1 MAKTISVKIKSSFFF
16 PPDPAVFFSGLQNAI
31 TSSPSAFRN
40 TAEALKKNV
49 EAVIWTA
56 SMPFHLIQ
64 NAVNQRRFDRIFA
77 AEKIRNLAVP
87 YEKKRTLS
95 DEEVLTLAGEKFKQ
109 ESESVEGCGTS
120 IDHIFAELEHMLQ
133 APETSTGA
141 REILRQS
148 EVLVWGALEVFA
160 NDFFVVLLNT
170 TPSLTGPLLKDER
183 TKKRFQ
189 LKDSLSI
196 LEDFQFDMSQHMGDM
211 LVGLHKLDDV
221 ETIRAI
227 FDVLFPEH
235 APLRELLQREELWK
249 LFQRRN
255 LILHRR
261 GVVDS
266 RYLKNT
272 GDNLQL
278 ESELTVTPDQLEVDL
293 GLVRDISIQFLQAL
307 PPLLRRSTPAE

>member
-1 MAKTISVKIKSSFFF
+1 MAKTIPIEIKDGFFF
-16 PPDPAVFFSGLQNAI
+16 PCDPTVFFSALNNAI

-40 TAEALKKNV
+40 IAEALKKNV

-56 SMPFHLIQ
+56 SMPFHLVQ
-64 NAVNQRRFDRIFA
+64 NAVNQRRFDRILA
-77 AEKIRNLAVP
+77 AQKILNLRAP
-87 YEKKRTLS
+87 YVKERTLS
-95 DEEVLTLAGEKFKQ
+95 DEEVLALAREKFKQ
-109 ESESVEGCGTS
+109 ESTSVDGRGTL

-133 APETSTGA
+133 APETSTSA
-141 REILRQS
+141 REVLRQS

-160 NDFFVVLLNT
+160 NDFFVALLNT
-170 TPSLTGPLLKDER
+170 DPSLTGPLLKDER

-196 LEDFQFDMSQHMGDM
+196 LEDFHFDMSQHMGDM

-221 ETIRAI
+221 ESIRTI
-227 FDVLFPEH
+227 FDVLFPEN
-235 APLRELLQREELWK
+235 ASLRELLQRAELWK

-261 GVVDS
+261 GVVDTT
-266 RYLKNT
+266 YLKNT

-278 ESELTVTPDQLEVDL
+278 GSDLIVSPDQLEVDL
-293 GLVRDISIQFLQAL
+293 GLVRDIGIQLLQAL
-307 PPLLRRSTPAE
+307 PPLLDRSSPTE